1 MQDIDLS
8 LNIMGKQ
15 LNYPLIINAVTGGT
29 AQARSINQAFAAIA
43 GKYGF
48 AMAVGS
54 QAIAIH
60 DPGLRDTFSVVRDI
74 NPDGL
79 IIANIGANTEWEK
92 VLEAIEMISA
102 DAIQLHFNVP
112 QELSMPEGDRD
123 FSGIISNIR
132 QVCANSPVPVI
143 AKEVGFGFSRDSVE
157 KLYDAG
163 INIFDNG
170 GKGGTNFVVIEDMRN
185 GLFRGELDEWG
196 IATAASL
203 AEILALKLPVKTIA
217 SGGIRTALD
226 VAKAICMGADMVG
239 IAGFFLKILLNHGI
253 DELDKRIEDLLYR
266 LKAVF
271 LMTGSQNIQAI
282 QKQPM
287 VILGDT
293 AEWLKARGID
303 ATIWSSR

>member
-1 MQDIDLS
+1 MEEIDLS

-15 LNYPLIINAVTGGT
+15 LNYPLIINAITGGT

-43 GKYGF
+43 GKYGL

-74 NPDGL
+74 NPHGL
-79 IIANIGANTEWEK
+79 IIANIGANTPWEK

-123 FSGIISNIR
+123 FSGIIANVQ

-143 AKEVGFGFSRDSVE
+143 AKEVGFGFSRDSAK
-157 KLYDAG
+157 KLHAAG

-203 AEILALKLPVKTIA
+203 AEILALNLPIQTIA

-226 VAKAICMGADMVG
+226 IARAIGIGADMVG

-253 DELDKRIEDLLYR
+253 EELDKRVEELFYR

-271 LMTGSQNIQAI
+271 LMTGSKDINAI
-282 QKQPM
+282 QKQPL
-287 VILGDT
+287 VIMGNT
-293 AEWLKARGID
+293 AEWLRARGVD
-303 ATIWSSR
+303 TTIWSKR